1 MGKLLG
7 LSLAAVVAAAAYAL
21 VQLTA
26 VPELPALEPSP
37 WWGAG
42 QPRELD
48 QRVREFVIDIP
59 KEDVEELRRRL
70 QQNPRLT
77 PPLEDAAFTYGTN
90 TLALQRLLEHWRGTY
105 NWTERQ
111 RRLRSVKHYKTNI
124 AGLDIHWMRASPPAG
139 SGKLVR
145 PLLMVHGW
153 PGSFVEFVDILPL
166 LTAPRD
172 DSDVVFDVI
181 CPSIPGYGFS
191 EAAHRPGLDMIEAGR
206 IFMKLMDRLGFEK
219 FYVQGGDWGSAI
231 VTNMAILYP
240 DRLYGVHVNMPTLG
254 QLGHLKLIIGAFL
267 PSGWVMDQQFEKY
280 WYPLSNFYGD
290 LIHEMGYLHIQA
302 TKPDTVGVAL
312 NDSPL
317 GLASYIL
324 EKFSTW
330 TDRANRNRSDG
341 GLLQPDFPIAL
352 DKMLDNICIYWFT
365 GSITSSMRFYK
376 ENLASTAVA
385 VETMAKIP
393 TAVPAGILSLQHEI
407 MVVPR
412 NFAAEKFTN
421 IITFTTEGSAG
432 HFAAM
437 ENPPLLADDLHA
449 FASAVEAL
457 EAK

>member
-1 MGKLLG
+1 MAKLLAVA
-7 LSLAAVVAAAAYAL
+7 LAALVALAAYSA

-26 VPELPALEPSP
+26 VPELPELQPSP

-42 QPRELD
+42 PPRELGD
-48 QRVREFVIDIP
+48 GVREFLIDIP

-70 QQNPRLT
+70 QQDPRLA
-77 PPLEDAAFTYGTN
+77 PPVEGAAFTYGTN
-90 TLALQRLLEHWRGTY
+90 TLALQRLLEHWRGAY
-105 NWTERQ
+105 DWTERQ
-111 RRLRSVKHYKTNI
+111 PRLRSVKHYKTNI

-153 PGSFVEFVDILPL
+153 PGSFVEFLDILPL

-191 EAAHRPGLDMIEAGR
+191 EAAHRPGLNVIEAGR
-206 IFMKLMDRLGFEK
+206 LFVKLMDRLGIEK
-219 FYVQGGDWGSAI
+219 FYVQGGDWGSHI
-231 VTNMAILYP
+231 VTSIATLFP
-240 DRLYGVHVNMPTLG
+240 DRLFGVHVNMPVLKPNG
-254 QLGHLKLIIGAFL
+254 YLKLFLGAYL
-267 PSGWVMDQQFEKY
+267 PSGWVMDKELEKY
-280 WYPLSNFYGD
+280 WYPLSNFYGEM
-290 LIHEMGYLHIQA
+290 LHESGYLHIQA
-302 TKPDTVGVAL
+302 TKPDTLGVAL

-317 GLASYIL
+317 GLASYLL
-324 EKFSTW
+324 EKFSTA
-330 TDRANRNRSDG
+330 TDRNNRNKPDG

-352 DKMLDNICIYWFT
+352 DKILDNICVYWFT

-376 ENLASTAVA
+376 ENLASTASA
-385 VETMAKIP
+385 VRTLDKIP
-393 TAVPAGILSLQHEI
+393 TSVPAGIMTLSREI

-421 IITFTTEGSAG
+421 IVRYTTEGSAG

-437 ENPPLLADDLHA
+437 ENPPLLAGDLHA
-449 FASAVEAL
+449 FASAVEAM
-457 EAK
+457 EA